1 LIGFAFF
8 EGAAMSFEVAY
19 AFLSKLE
26 GGCRTGGYIP
36 DLEKSK
42 SGVTIATGYDLGARN
57 EDDLRRLG
65 IQGALLKKLVP
76 YLGLK
81 RHDAANKLEKNPLNI
96 STAECLRIDQVVK
109 THYLV
114 QLANRYNNAISSGA
128 VKFEDLRPE
137 FQTVITSV
145 SFQHGLELARS
156 APKFWAS
163 IVDQDWKLAVKI
175 LRNFQDQYPTRRNKE
190 ADLMEG
196 AL

>member
-1 LIGFAFF
+1 
-8 EGAAMSFEVAY
+8 MSYEVDY
-19 AFLSKLE
+19 EFLSKLE

-42 SGVTIATGYDLGARN
+42 SGVTIATGFDLGARN

-65 IQGALLKKLVP
+65 IQGSLLKKLTP

-81 RHDAANKLEKNPLNI
+81 KHDAARKLEKSPLSI
-96 STAECLRIDQVVK
+96 STTECLQIDQVVK
-109 THYLV
+109 THYLAH
-114 QLANRYNNAISSGA
+114 LANRYNSAISSGA

-137 FQTVITSV
+137 FQTVIASV
-145 SFQHGLELARS
+145 SFQYGLELARS

-163 IVDQDWKLAVKI
+163 VVGQNWKLAVKI

>member
-1 LIGFAFF
+1 
-8 EGAAMSFEVAY
+8 MSFEVDY

-42 SGVTIATGYDLGARN
+42 SGVTIATGFDLGARN
-57 EDDLRRLG
+57 EDDLHRLG
-65 IQGALLKKLVP
+65 IRGSLFKKLTP

-81 RHDAANKLEKNPLNI
+81 KHDAARKLEKNPLSI
-96 STAECLRIDQVVK
+96 TTTECLQIDRVVK
-109 THYLV
+109 THYLT
-114 QLANRYNNAISSGA
+114 QLAKRYNNAISSGA
-128 VKFEDLRPE
+128 TKFEDLKPE

-145 SFQHGLELARS
+145 SFQHGLELSRS

-163 IVDQDWKLAVKI
+163 VVAQDWKLAVKI
-175 LRNFQDQYPTRRNKE
+175 LRDFEDQYPTRRNKE
-190 ADLMEG
+190 ADLMER

>member
-1 LIGFAFF
+1 
-8 EGAAMSFEVAY
+8 MSYEVDY

-42 SGVTIATGYDLGARN
+42 SGVTVATGFDLGARN

-65 IQGALLKKLVP
+65 IQGTLFKKLSP
-76 YLGLK
+76 YLGLT
-81 RHDAANKLEKNPLNI
+81 RHDAAKKLEKVPLNI
-96 STAECLRIDQVVK
+96 STTECLFIDQVVK

-114 QLANRYNNAISSGA
+114 QLANRYNNAISSSA
-128 VKFEDLRPE
+128 VKFEDLKPE

-145 SFQHGLELARS
+145 SFQYGLELARS

-163 IVDQDWKLAVKI
+163 VVGQDWKAAVKI

>member
-1 LIGFAFF
+1 
-8 EGAAMSFEVAY
+8 MSFEVDY

-42 SGVTIATGYDLGARN
+42 SGVTIATGFDLGARN

-65 IQGALLKKLVP
+65 IQGSLFKKLAP

-81 RHDAANKLEKNPLNI
+81 KHDAARKLEKSPLSI
-96 STAECLRIDQVVK
+96 STTECLQIDQVVK
-109 THYLV
+109 THYLT
-114 QLANRYNNAISSGA
+114 QLAKRYNNAISSSA
-128 VKFEDLRPE
+128 TKFEDLKPE

-163 IVDQDWKLAVKI
+163 VVAQDWKLAVKI
-175 LRNFQDQYPTRRNKE
+175 LRNFEDQYPTRRNKE
-190 ADLMEG
+190 ADLMEK

>member
-1 LIGFAFF
+1 
-8 EGAAMSFEVAY
+8 MSFEVDY

-36 DLEKSK
+36 DLERSK
-42 SGVTIATGYDLGARN
+42 SGVTVATGFDLGARN

-65 IQGALLKKLVP
+65 IQGALLGKLAP

-81 RHDAANKLEKNPLNI
+81 KHEAAKKLEKSPLSI
-96 STAECLRIDQVVK
+96 STTECLHIDRVVK
-109 THYLV
+109 THYLA
-114 QLANRYNNAISSGA
+114 QLATRYNAAIRSGTG
-128 VKFEDLRPE
+128 KFEDLKPE

-145 SFQHGLELARS
+145 SFQYGLGLARS
-156 APKFWAS
+156 APKFWEA
-163 IVDQDWKLAVKI
+163 VVGQDWKLAVKI

-190 ADLMEG
+190 ADLMES